1 MKAEAISHTP
11 ANHGAAR
18 AAASRGTPAADTQ
31 GGDRFA
37 QLLANLRADDETL
50 GLEPDSQ
57 RVAGDDA
64 AANATALGAGDADA
78 LLARDRAAQDVM
90 GTENTSQSAVLA
102 AGLALG
108 MPMSGPTTGN
118 PAAPDG
124 DADPILA
131 GAGDAT
137 PGVDAPGLLPS
148 GGESPHP
155 IADLARQTGL
165 GQDKSAAEDAPFGQW
180 VSTVARSKARTNAPG
195 RPHAAGAPASADDT
209 ARVAP
214 ALPNPADGVRVHR
227 GPGEPMAAAPTLP
240 STALASAADAMATR
254 RDPDR
259 GHTDGTA
266 ATGGSGPGAQTADP
280 SPSASA
286 QPEGQDFGLH
296 LGQALGEAFESIG
309 AQVSLWAAGRTQR
322 ASFSVEDG
330 LDDPLNVDV
339 SVTDGVAQLS
349 FRTDDGALRQ
359 MIQAQAP
366 SALAD
371 ALARAGLTL
380 GGVDVGGQSDRQ
392 PAAHPDGARARTTR
406 VGLVGATDTSVHP
419 AAATLTRP
427 RSERAG
433 LDVYA

>member
-37 QLLANLRADDETL
+37 QLLADLRADDETL

-78 LLARDRAAQDVM
+78 LLARDHAAPEMM
-90 GTENTSQSAVLA
+90 GAEDTSQDAVLA

-108 MPMSGPTTGN
+108 MPLSS
-118 PAAPDG
+118 PAAGNSTALEGDG
-124 DADPILA
+124 DPILS
-131 GAGDAT
+131 GAKETT

-148 GGESPHP
+148 AGESPHP

-165 GQDKSAAEDAPFGQW
+165 GQDKSAAGDAPFGPW

-195 RPHAAGAPASADDT
+195 RPHAAGAPASADDAPRAT
-209 ARVAP
+209 P
-214 ALPNPADGVRVHR
+214 ALPHPADGVRVHR
-227 GPGEPMAAAPTLP
+227 GAGEPMAAAPTLP
-240 STALASAADAMATR
+240 PTAAASAADPMAAR
-254 RDPDR
+254 SGSDR
-259 GHTDGTA
+259 GHADGTA
-266 ATGGSGPGAQTADP
+266 ATGGGAPGAQAADP
-280 SPSASA
+280 TPPASA
-286 QPEGQDFGLH
+286 QPDGQDFGLH

-309 AQVSLWAAGRTQR
+309 AQVSLWVAGRTQR

-392 PAAHPDGARARTTR
+392 PAAQPDGARARTTR